1 MDHLYSPVMVLKFPW
16 TSSLKSSSVIPHRFS
31 HFLKQERNMKG
42 YLERYPETTLIGVN
56 DRSGRERKRRKKVDR
71 KGNQK
76 QQRKISP
83 NQKPN
88 QDCSIANRTNSRLN
102 VPVYRKRAVII
113 IIKIKALSPKTRHR
127 NLRIIVGVKTL

>member
-71 KGNQK
+71 KGNPK

-83 NQKPN
+83 NQESNKIDKWLYFFELIFYKRPN
-88 QDCSIANRTNSRLN
+88 L
-102 VPVYRKRAVII
+102 P
-113 IIKIKALSPKTRHR
+113 LLLHR
-127 NLRIIVGVKTL
+127 FATMLCFFFVGDILICTQR

>member
-83 NQKPN
+83 NQESNKIDKWLYFFEFIFCKRPN
-88 QDCSIANRTNSRLN
+88 L
-102 VPVYRKRAVII
+102 P
-113 IIKIKALSPKTRHR
+113 LLLHR
-127 NLRIIVGVKTL
+127 FSAMLYFFFVGDILIYAQR